1 MIQTKPEP
9 IHCATVAASR
19 LHFQLHRLPIALAM
33 EFAVPRW
40 ENCPDCFQR

>member
-1 MIQTKPEP
+1 MIQTQPEP

-33 EFAVPRW
+33 EFAVPRLGKL
-40 ENCPDCFQR
+40 P